1 MPASIDLII
10 YIITF
15 QAHRRQRRIW
25 STQQMARL
33 KHEFWMMFGPLL
45 SHLAVK
51 YINTVYAPLNNM
63 ARLPTAI
70 RHQREGHR
78 QYTVVDPEAK
88 WDIMEQAREAGISVS
103 AALNLRNSS
112 EEYGNCDS
120 TSYYWINKKLCMY
133 SDNAESRFGDTK
145 TVNLLVDQGTF
156 DGKCFSFSVHYS
168 WELDEGN

>member
-1 MPASIDLII
+1 MFSPFLSQLTCT
-10 YIITF
+10 YI
-15 QAHRRQRRIW
+15 
-25 STQQMARL
+25 L
-33 KHEFWMMFGPLL
+33 KVHGPR
-45 SHLAVK
+45 HDV
-51 YINTVYAPLNNM
+51 NQ
-63 ARLPTAI
+63 LPTAI